1 MAKSNDILICYSNLD
16 NETEWV
22 TNFKKFIELMLTQV
36 LGEKPE
42 ILMKS
47 DLEPIDADSLK
58 NTHTCIP
65 VLTNSFMESGECL
78 DTLEAFAKATIDKK
92 LDLSGHLFKV
102 MKYPISV
109 DQQPSKVKDLL
120 GYDFYQVNY
129 ESGEIED
136 FKDFFSSEAEKNYWM
151 RLVDLVYDIDETLV
165 RMKGES
171 NITELKPDINRKS
184 IYLAETGHDL
194 VVQKNI
200 IRRELLRHGYNVLP
214 THTLSTNLE
223 ELEANVRKEIEACN
237 LSIHLIGNSY
247 GEIPN
252 DSERS
257 VVDIQNK
264 IAAERSTSIAEKSGR
279 REFSRLIWIS
289 PDLSQISERQKAFI
303 ENIKRDTSS
312 LEGAEILQTPLEDF
326 KNIIREELV
335 EKGLGSDFSYNG
347 DTASSIPQVYLMHD
361 KIDEKEVE
369 AIRKKVEKS
378 GFKVLV
384 PAFDGELL
392 NLRQQHIDNLRRFD
406 IALIYKGKVNDQWVQ
421 MKVLDIL
428 KAPGFGRNKPIL
440 GKAIVG
446 APGELINKDTFKS
459 NEVEIISGESK
470 AIEESLQFFLDS
482 TK

>member
-16 NETEWV
+16 NETDWV
-22 TNFKKFIELMLTQV
+22 SNFKKFIELMLTQV

-47 DLEPIDADSLK
+47 DLEPIDDNQLK
-58 NTHTCIP
+58 STHICIP
-65 VLTNSFMESGECL
+65 VFSTAFMESGECL
-78 DTLEAFAKATIDKK
+78 DTLEAFAKSTTSKNM
-92 LDLSGHLFKV
+92 DLSHHIFKV
-102 MKYPISV
+102 MKYPVPV
-109 DQQPSKVKDLL
+109 DSHPSKVKELL

-136 FKDFFSSEAEKNYWM
+136 FSDFFSSEAEKNYWM
-151 RLVDLVYDIDETLV
+151 RLVDLVYDIDDTLI
-165 RMKGES
+165 RLKGES

-214 THTLSTNLE
+214 THTLPTKLE
-223 ELEANVRKEIEACN
+223 DLENNVRKEVEECS

-247 GEIPN
+247 GEIPD

-264 IAAERSTSIAEKSGR
+264 IAAERSTSMAEKSSR
-279 REFSRLIWIS
+279 RDFSRLIWIS
-289 PDLSQISERQKAFI
+289 PSLTQISERQKAFI
-303 ENIKRDTSS
+303 ENIKRDTAA

-335 EKGLGSDFSYNG
+335 EKGLGDELDNEDAANS
-347 DTASSIPQVYLMHD
+347 TPQVYLMHD
-361 KIDEKEVE
+361 KMDEDEVVK
-369 AIRKKVEKS
+369 IKKKVEKN

-384 PAFDGELL
+384 PAFEGELL
-392 NLRQQHIDNLRRFD
+392 SLRQQHIDNLRRFD
-406 IALIYKGKVNDQWVQ
+406 IALIYKGKVNDQWVR

-428 KAPGFGRNKPIL
+428 KAPGFGRSKPIL

-446 APGELINKDTFKS
+446 APGDQIDKDSFKA

-470 AIEESLQFFLDS
+470 KIEESLQYFLDS